1 MLFDI
6 LILESRNICRR
17 SGRKKIQ
24 YILWELEGINKKRTF
39 YCMKSK

>member
-6 LILESRNICRR
+6 LILESRNRCRR

-24 YILWELEGINKKRTF
+24 YILWELEGINKKGHF
-39 YCMKSK
+39 IA